1 MLRKAPRFLAAAR
14 YQPWQY
20 DTYLI
25 IKQETDNSETIIMRK
40 KNSMIF
46 ILIISA
52 IVFSTGIYFK
62 FIKSYSKERLQVE
75 TTNLGGEKFQ
85 RQLKLG
91 EMISMLKKLESIE
104 EEYEIDSDE
113 NDIALKKLRTID
125 VLSIFAVIL
134 GYFSFFWSIQKLRK
148 KTFL

>member
-1 MLRKAPRFLAAAR
+1 
-14 YQPWQY
+14 
-20 DTYLI
+20 
-25 IKQETDNSETIIMRK
+25 
-40 KNSMIF
+40 MIF
-46 ILIISA
+46 ILTIST

-91 EMISMLKKLESIE
+91 EMISMLKELESIE

-134 GYFSFFWSIQKLRK
+134 SYFSFFWSIQKLRK
-148 KTFL
+148 KSSYSNDLCELIS